1 VEKERSYE
9 NLYYIHGL
17 HVGGA
22 ETLITNYLIRLKE
35 EGNDV
40 ALVVNCE
47 EDTFL
52 SEKLRER
59 AIKII
64 PLFSVP
70 RFFLGRCWN
79 AAMRRIIGCKAKW
92 RRIYKQENPDIV
104 HIHTFCDD
112 FEACTFPTEKIF
124 FTFHAEVRRSLSL
137 STKRGVTKLR
147 RLVKN
152 GMKMIALSPKAV
164 VDVKEILETDHVI
177 YIPNA
182 VDLEEIRKHR
192 YDRETFLKEH
202 GLSDDAFLVGH
213 VGRFHSV
220 KNHEKL
226 FAVFQEV
233 HKMRPSARLVLIG
246 TGNQQE
252 KARIAGFMAQYG
264 VQDATIM
271 LGLRSD
277 AAAIMSVF
285 DVFVLTSTSE
295 SFSLVLVEAQVQ
307 GVRCVASNVVP
318 PEVVCENCVALDLTE
333 SNRVWA
339 NCVLHG
345 GQVTNHRTVEQF
357 DVSNIITQLIKSYR
371 AVLCK

>member
-1 VEKERSYE
+1 MKI
-9 NLYYIHGL
+9 LYYIHGL

-40 ALVVNCE
+40 VLVVNQE

-52 SEKLRER
+52 STKLREN

-70 RFFLGRCWN
+70 RSIVGRYWN
-79 AAMRRIIGCKAKW
+79 AVRRRIIGCTRKW
-92 RRIYKQENPDIV
+92 RRIYKQESPDVV
-104 HIHTFCDD
+104 HIHTFCDY
-112 FEACTFPTEKIF
+112 FEACTFPVEKIF
-124 FTFHAEVRRSLSL
+124 FTFHAEVKRSLSL
-137 STKRGVTKLR
+137 STKQGVQKLR
-147 RLVKN
+147 RLVKE
-152 GMKMIALSPKAV
+152 GMKVIALSPKAV
-164 VDVKEILETDHVI
+164 MDVKEMMGTDHAICV
-177 YIPNA
+177 PNA
-182 VDLEEIRKHR
+182 VDLDEIRKHR
-192 YDRETFLKEH
+192 YDRQTFLREH

-246 TGNQQE
+246 TGKQQE

-295 SFSLVLVEAQVQ
+295 SFSLVLVEAQAQ
-307 GVRCVASNVVP
+307 GVRCVTSNVVP
-318 PEVVCENCVALDLTE
+318 PEVVCENCVALDLEE

-345 GQVTNHRTVEQF
+345 ARVESKRTVERF
-357 DVSNIITQLIKSYR
+357 DVSNIIAQLIKHYHT
-371 AVLCK
+371 VLHK